1 MFAQRSLGE
10 DVNQSQAF
18 EQLQIYSKA
27 RPYLNICKAVTNKTV
42 MICHLC
48 WAVRGARQCDV
59 SGLGSLHWLSAMPG
73 FAMRHGFLPMTKDFG
88 FPYRPNGLGA
98 VFLTIGIQH
107 VRFGFCGDRAWV
119 RRIYGH
125 TLYTSIFH
133 CPCKS
138 TFNLSITRIRF
149 CIFLILGIK
158 NVMFKKAMFLA
169 CARK

>member
-88 FPYRPNGLGA
+88 FPYRPNGWELCFLRLGFNTSVL
-98 VFLTIGIQH
+98 VFVAIGLGCGGYMDTPFTPLSFTAH
-107 VRFGFCGDRAWV
+107 VSR
-119 RRIYGH
+119 
-125 TLYTSIFH
+125 
-133 CPCKS
+133 
-138 TFNLSITRIRF
+138 LSICQLLVSVF
-149 CIFLILGIK
+149 VFS
-158 NVMFKKAMFLA
+158 
-169 CARK
+169 